1 MLREWKLSGKLMKK
15 KNYLFVYS
23 KIYNYFVFCRNY
35 ETEKE
40 TNDRLEKQREY
51 HYNMPEE
58 QKQARLDDMR
68 EYSQQSRAKES
79 NLRRSTRLEADRA
92 NKRIQQALKS
102 TKDREK
108 DAHAKWKQ
116 RYKK

>member
-1 MLREWKLSGKLMKK
+1 MDKDLERYHNLDPAAKDDNLAKK
-15 KNYLFVYS
+15 
-23 KIYNYFVFCRNY
+23 
-35 ETEKE
+35 
-40 TNDRLEKQREY
+40 REY
-51 HYNMPEE
+51 IQN
-58 QKQARLDDMR
+58 D
-68 EYSQQSRAKES
+68 RAKES

-92 NKRIQQALKS
+92 NKRIKQSLKS